1 MKGGEKEMGQ
11 SVSVNSGTAANALV
25 YTVGGNGV
33 STASGQGNEQSF
45 DQKLVSMLLGNAG
58 LGTGQANA
66 QLLTLAGLQS
76 GGSTQE
82 EDANDSLL
90 SMIEGLLQQLPK
102 LDDALEDNP
111 SLLEALQGW
120 LQNFQSLIMPQADET
135 LADGAAEILALAQQP
150 ETVRFAVQDALA
162 QLLTA
167 HADAQP
173 IAATMNVASP
183 SQTQALLDSLQNVL
197 DSIPESS
204 EKAQTGGKAAE
215 LPSVHNLVSGN
226 KPTETNSQGNTGQNG
241 NGDSLK
247 GENPQTVVVNQPK
260 TESAKSQFSV
270 AASAADELSAV
281 EAEPKDH
288 ADVDSPLQ
296 PGSVVTAG
304 QLALRDASV
313 ASVKHTPRPVP
324 VENFAK
330 EMGGF
335 LVNKLEIVK
344 LQGVSE
350 ARISLYPEH
359 LGQVDVK
366 ITMQGGQLTAQFM
379 TEHAFAKESL
389 EQQMSQLRSALQSQG
404 LQVNKLEVTQNTALS
419 SHMYHDRQQSG
430 SGAGQQQ
437 QSERRRTPVEEDA
450 LVTHDL
456 NEEWNA
462 WIAEVREKE
471 QGFGSSFSARA

>member
-1 MKGGEKEMGQ
+1 MGQ
-11 SVSVNSGTAANALV
+11 SVSINSGTAANVLV

-33 STASGQGNEQSF
+33 SAATGQGNGQSF

-66 QLLTLAGLQS
+66 QMLALAGMQS
-76 GGSTQE
+76 DGSTQE
-82 EDANDSLL
+82 ENANDSLL

-102 LDDALEDNP
+102 LDDALQDNP

-135 LADGAAEILALAQQP
+135 GADGAAEILALAQHP

-167 HADAQP
+167 QADAQSV
-173 IAATMNVASP
+173 AGATNAVSP

-204 EKAQTGGKAAE
+204 EQAQTSGKAAE

-226 KPTETNSQGNTGQNG
+226 KPAESNSQGNMGQNG

-281 EAEPKDH
+281 EAEPAEH

-296 PGSVVTAG
+296 AGNIVTAG
-304 QLALRDASV
+304 QLAFRDAGV

-330 EMGGF
+330 EMSGF

-379 TEHAFAKESL
+379 TEHIFAKESL

-419 SHMYHDRQQSG
+419 SHMYHNGQQSG
-430 SGAGQQQ
+430 GGAGQQQ
-437 QSERRRTPVEEDA
+437 QSERRRTLVEEDVLA
-450 LVTHDL
+450 TCDL

-471 QGFGSSFSARA
+471 QGYGSSFSARA

>member
-1 MKGGEKEMGQ
+1 MGQ
-11 SVSVNSGTAANALV
+11 SVSINSGTAAGALV

-33 STASGQGNEQSF
+33 GAAAGQGNGQSF

-82 EDANDSLL
+82 ENANDSLL

-120 LQNFQSLIMPQADET
+120 LQSFQSLIMPQAEKSG
-135 LADGAAEILALAQQP
+135 ADGNAEILALAQQP
-150 ETVRFAVQDALA
+150 ETVRFAVQDALV

-167 HADAQP
+167 QADAQQV
-173 IAATMNVASP
+173 AGASNVTAP
-183 SQTQALLDSLQNVL
+183 PQIQVLLDSLQNVL
-197 DSIPESS
+197 DSVPDSS
-204 EKAQTGGKAAE
+204 EPAQTGGKTAE

-226 KPTETNSQGNTGQNG
+226 KPAEANSQGNMGQHG
-241 NGDSLK
+241 NDGSLK
-247 GENPQTVVVNQPK
+247 GENPQAAAVSQPK
-260 TESAKSQFSV
+260 AESGKSQFSV
-270 AASAADELSAV
+270 AAGVAEAAGEISVV
-281 EAEPKDH
+281 ETEPTDN
-288 ADVDSPLQ
+288 ADADSPLQ

-304 QLALRDASV
+304 QLALRDAGV
-313 ASVKHTPRPVP
+313 AAVKHTPRPVP

-330 EMGGF
+330 EMSGF

-350 ARISLYPEH
+350 AKISLYPEH
-359 LGQVDVK
+359 LGQVDVR
-366 ITMQGGQLTAQFM
+366 ITMQGGQLTAHFM

-419 SHMYHDRQQSG
+419 SHMYHDGQQSG

-437 QSERRRTPVEEDA
+437 QSERRRTLVEEDA
-450 LVTHDL
+450 LATRDL

>member
-1 MKGGEKEMGQ
+1 MGQ
-11 SVSVNSGTAANALV
+11 SVSINSGTAAGALV

-33 STASGQGNEQSF
+33 SAVAGQGNGQSF

-66 QLLTLAGLQS
+66 QLLNLAGLQS

-82 EDANDSLL
+82 ENANDSLL

-120 LQNFQSLIMPQADET
+120 LQSFQSLIMPQAEKSGG
-135 LADGAAEILALAQQP
+135 DGNAEILVLAQQP
-150 ETVRFAVQDALA
+150 ETVRFAVQDALV

-167 HADAQP
+167 QADAQQVAGP
-173 IAATMNVASP
+173 SNVTAP
-183 SQTQALLDSLQNVL
+183 PQIQALLDSLQNVL
-197 DSIPESS
+197 DSVPDSS
-204 EKAQTGGKAAE
+204 EPAQTGGKTAE

-226 KPTETNSQGNTGQNG
+226 KPAETNSQGNMGQHG
-241 NGDSLK
+241 NDGSLK
-247 GENPQTVVVNQPK
+247 GENPQAAAVSQPK
-260 TESAKSQFSV
+260 AESGKSQFSV
-270 AASAADELSAV
+270 AAGVAGAAGEISVV
-281 EAEPKDH
+281 EAEPTDN
-288 ADVDSPLQ
+288 ADVDSSLQ

-304 QLALRDASV
+304 QLALRDAGV
-313 ASVKHTPRPVP
+313 AAVKHTPRPVP

-330 EMGGF
+330 EMSGF

-419 SHMYHDRQQSG
+419 SHMYHDGQQSG

-437 QSERRRTPVEEDA
+437 QSEKRRTLVEEDA
-450 LVTHDL
+450 LATRDL

-462 WIAEVREKE
+462 WVAEVREKE